1 MNDSSGARSG
11 VLGLGAGS
19 ERPGSGE
26 RDPGQPPPHS
36 ATSDD
41 FLNLS
46 GSQFVLL
53 QDRSSHVCLLSWRFV
68 EATRL
73 SWGYVRLVDYKR
85 LQLDTI

>member
-1 MNDSSGARSG
+1 MILPGR
-11 VLGLGAGS
+11 GLGSWDWELVLKG
-19 ERPGSGE
+19 
-26 RDPGQPPPHS
+26 PGQPPRHS

-53 QDRSSHVCLLSWRFV
+53 QDRNSHVCLLSWRFV
-68 EATRL
+68 EATCL